1 MLVAE
6 RKRKNTAVCKVAHED
21 KHPTRE
27 SWQKRKARGKTRA
40 VPYLVSDPEED
51 DVAEQ
56 YS

>member
-27 SWQKRKARGKTRA
+27 SWQKRKARGKIRA
-40 VPYLVSDPEED
+40 VSYLVSDSEED